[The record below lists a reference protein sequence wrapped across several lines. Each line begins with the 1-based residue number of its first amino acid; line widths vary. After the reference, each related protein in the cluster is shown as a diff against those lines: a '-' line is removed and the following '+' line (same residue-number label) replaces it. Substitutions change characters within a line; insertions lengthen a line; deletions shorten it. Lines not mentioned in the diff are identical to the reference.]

1 MPGQRDKV
9 ETPNSRLDPIGR
21 VVEEALKAYSNPDEV
36 IRQARVGFLDEVA
49 ARNAS
54 RRERLQR
61 PQFRGWRFAL
71 ASVTTASAL
80 ALGIVLWTSRPITF
94 QVGSAPTSG
103 RPGDLIEAPA
113 ARPVPVHFS
122 EGSSFVLQRGGRARV
137 LATEGRGARVLVDS
151 GAMDVAIAHPGFRA
165 GRWRFEA
172 GPFHV
177 QVTGT
182 RFHLVWRPA
191 DQGFSLA
198 TTEGR
203 VVVTGTCMAAPRAVA
218 AGESIELSCAPV
230 VAGSAAERYLRQFP
244 EGPYASEAR
253 AILQTI
259 SQK

>member
-1 MPGQRDKV
+1 
-9 ETPNSRLDPIGR
+9 
-21 VVEEALKAYSNPDEV
+21 
-36 IRQARVGFLDEVA
+36 
-49 ARNAS
+49 
-54 RRERLQR
+54 
-61 PQFRGWRFAL
+61 
-71 ASVTTASAL
+71 
-80 ALGIVLWTSRPITF
+80 
-94 QVGSAPTSG
+94 
-103 RPGDLIEAPA
+103 
-113 ARPVPVHFS
+113 
-122 EGSSFVLQRGGRARV
+122 
-137 LATEGRGARVLVDS
+137 VLVDS